1 MKFLIDMNLSPLWIS
16 FLAERALQRCTGQQW
31 DNHRRLTLRSSIS
44 PRPTTRSFSRTISIS
59 VCCWSR
65 YGQAGPVSFKSAPR
79 KFYRPRLAISWS
91 GQSKPLNQTSK
102 PALSLPWT
110 PFVTAFGYCL
120 SEGIEGLPQSSR
132 TASLQFASRLP
143 PMQRGCSRRS
153 ARPTAL
159 LENRR
164 ISSPDPCGQ
173 EPIASRIS
181 GRVGN
186 FDLALRRSILR
197 GTLDVVDDQR
207 LNRSPYRFQSE
218 AELLRNR
225 SEKAGLGGIVG
236 GPS

>member
-1 MKFLIDMNLSPLWIS
+1 VDLLPGGKGFTAVHWSTVGQPSAADSEIFDFAAANDWIV
-16 FLAERALQRCTGQQW
+16 FTHDLDFGML
-31 DNHRRLTLRSSIS
+31 LVTLRTS
-44 PRPTTRSFSRTISIS
+44 RPS
-59 VCCWSR
+59 VIQVR
-65 YGQAGPVSFKSAPR
+65 AQDVLPSAIGDIVLR
-79 KFYRPRLAISWS
+79 A
-91 GQSKPLNQTSK
+91 SKPLNQTSK